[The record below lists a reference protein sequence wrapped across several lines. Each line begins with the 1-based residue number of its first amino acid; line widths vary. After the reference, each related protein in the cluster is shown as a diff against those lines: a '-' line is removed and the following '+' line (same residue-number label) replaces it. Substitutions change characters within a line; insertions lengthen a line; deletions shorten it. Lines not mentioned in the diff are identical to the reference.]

1 MNRRTEQQV
10 YNMGILHNSQ
20 NLHNLHDSH
29 NAYKSHNA
37 HNPHN
42 PHNSY
47 SSYRKRKSWNLRK
60 SSEESAQS
68 GFTLVEILMV
78 VVIIAVLSAI
88 VIPRVSSSSATART
102 NADIA
107 TGHQVKT
114 ALDRYQ
120 AEKGVYPNTLQ
131 LTADDNGAITSA
143 VLIPDY
149 IGKLDAKTTQQQAGD
164 NKGFGVEEIGADGTI
179 SDEATVTHVIMIYL
193 NDEGTAAEVRVY
205 DNELTEVLWS
215 SEG

>member
-29 NAYKSHNA
+29 NAHKSHNV
-37 HNPHN
+37 HN

-47 SSYRKRKSWNLRK
+47 SSYQKRKLWNLRK

-120 AEKGVYPNTLQ
+120 AENGVYPNTSQ
-131 LTADDNGAITSA
+131 LTAGDNGVITSA

-149 IGKLDAKTTQQQAGD
+149 IGKLDANTTQQQAGD

-205 DNELTEVLWS
+205 DNALTEVLWS